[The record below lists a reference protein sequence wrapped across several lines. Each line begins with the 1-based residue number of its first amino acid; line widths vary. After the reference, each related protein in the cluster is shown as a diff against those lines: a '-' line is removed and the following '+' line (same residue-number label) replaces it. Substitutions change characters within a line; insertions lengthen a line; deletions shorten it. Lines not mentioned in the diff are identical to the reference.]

1 MCACEYE
8 RVIEKV
14 KMIVVVD
21 EVVESDVNNRVSET
35 SRLGCRRNALL
46 EECWGA
52 VLQMGIT
59 QRQCLERGLVTV

>member
-1 MCACEYE
+1 MIE
-8 RVIEKV
+8 VIK
-14 KMIVVVD
+14 
-21 EVVESDVNNRVSET
+21 SDVNNGKSET

-59 QRQCLERGLVTV
+59 QRQCLERELVTV

>member
-1 MCACEYE
+1 MIE
-8 RVIEKV
+8 VIK
-14 KMIVVVD
+14 
-21 EVVESDVNNRVSET
+21 SDVNNRKSET